1 MSRIVAFDL
10 ETTGL
15 DPQYDKIIEIGA
27 VKFEGEK
34 VLETYQTLI
43 NPQRLIS
50 PEITQITSITNE
62 MVRNAPLI
70 EEVKAEFAD
79 FLEDVPLLG
88 HNVQFDLSFLRANKF
103 FLPNDEIDSFDLA
116 SVLMPSASRYNLGSL
131 VEILDLNR
139 DEFQSH
145 RALDDAKM
153 TCGIY
158 LQFCKMAHDL
168 SLELIREI
176 VDQGKGIA
184 WGGKW
189 FFSTILKERI
199 KEPIQARTVRE
210 VNYGA
215 LFGDLDELSQPPL
228 KPKAMLEKLDEEETA
243 ANLEAG
249 GSFSRYIPQFESR
262 SQQVEMV
269 HMIASALNNSQH
281 FMVEA
286 GTGTGKSFAYLV
298 PAALWSTRNQAR
310 VVISTNTINLQDQL
324 IKKDIPDTK
333 AALDLDLRATV
344 LKGRRNYLCPRRLE
358 GLRYRGPRTR
368 EEVRILAKVLVW
380 LEKGGSGDR
389 GELNLNGGQEWDV
402 WSRLSAED
410 ETCGAEACM
419 ARMGGV
425 CPYYLA
431 RQRALRSHIIVVNHA
446 LLLADV
452 VTENRVLPDY
462 DYLIVDEAHH
472 LEDASTNAL
481 SYKVSNKDTKR
492 NLEELG
498 SPANGTLG
506 NLTAS
511 LQSRLNTEQFSAFH
525 EIIEGITDLSFRLD
539 HEFNQVFNSMNAFM
553 EEMREGKQVSEYG
566 QRQRVELSTTRQPI
580 WSEIEVDWQK
590 AGTTL
595 ESMTN
600 EMARVLRDVAD
611 LECAEELEVDEARSD
626 LARLARNFQE
636 MYTHF
641 SSMIYE
647 PDPDNVYWLEIEPRY
662 ERLSVNVAPLNI
674 GPMMEKYLWHEKQ
687 SVILT
692 SATLTTN
699 GEFDY
704 LRSRLNADEAD
715 ELLLGSPFDF
725 ETSTLLYLPTDMPEP
740 LDRSQYQLW
749 VERTLLRVAKATGGR
764 MLALFTSYK
773 QLRLTS
779 RKITPLLNNENI
791 QVFEQGEGASSS
803 ALLETFR
810 TTDRAVLLG
819 TRSFWEG
826 VDVPGEALS
835 VLVIIRLPFDVPN
848 DPIIIARAETFE
860 NPFQEYQIPE
870 AILRFRQGF
879 GRLIRTKSDRGVVTV
894 LDRRITSKQYGQL
907 FLNSLPV
914 CTQKRGPVEELPALA
929 ARWLDL

>member
-15 DPQYDKIIEIGA
+15 DPQHDKIIEIGA
-27 VKFEGEK
+27 VRFEGEK

-43 NPQRLIS
+43 NPQRLIF

-70 EEVKAEFAD
+70 EDVKDEFAD

-103 FLPNDEIDSFDLA
+103 SLPNDEIDSFDLA

-131 VEILDLNR
+131 VEILNLNR

-145 RALDDAKM
+145 RALDDARM

-158 LQFCKMAHDL
+158 LKFHEMAHEL
-168 SLELIREI
+168 PLELVKEI
-176 VDQGKGIA
+176 VEQGKGIA

-189 FFSTILKERI
+189 FFNEILKQRV
-199 KEPIQARTVRE
+199 KEPIQARTVRQ
-210 VNYGA
+210 VDYGA
-215 LFGDLDELSQPPL
+215 LFGKLDELSQPPL
-228 KPKAMLEKLDEEETA
+228 KPKTVFEKLDEEETA

-249 GSFSRYIPQFESR
+249 GTFSRYIPQFESR
-262 SQQVEMV
+262 SQQVEMA
-269 HMIASALNNSQH
+269 HMVAAALNNSQH
-281 FMVEA
+281 FLVEA

-298 PAALWSTRNQAR
+298 PAALWSTHNQAR

-333 AALDLDLRATV
+333 AALNIDLRATV

-389 GELNLNGGQEWDV
+389 SELNLNGGAEWEV

-419 ARMGGV
+419 AKMGGV

-481 SYKVSNKDTKR
+481 SYKVSNKDIKR

-498 SPANGTLG
+498 SGKNGALG
-506 NLTAS
+506 NLSAS
-511 LQSRLNTEQFSAFH
+511 LQSRLTAEQFSAFH
-525 EIIEGITDLSFRLD
+525 EVIEDIIDLSFRLD
-539 HEFNQVFNSMNAFM
+539 HEFNQVFTSMETFM
-553 EEMREGKQVSEYG
+553 EDMRDGKQVNEYG

-580 WSEIEVDWQK
+580 WSEIEIDWQK

-600 EMARVLRDVAD
+600 EIARVLRDVAD

-636 MYTHF
+636 MHTHF

-647 PDPDNVYWLEIEPRY
+647 PDPGNVYWLEIEPRY
-662 ERLSVNVAPLNI
+662 ERLSVNVAPLHI
-674 GPMMEKYLWHEKQ
+674 GPLMEKYLWHEKQ

-749 VERTLLRVAKATGGR
+749 VERTLLRVAKATGGK

-779 RKITPLLNNENI
+779 RSITALLNNENI
-791 QVFEQGEGASSS
+791 QVFEQGEGASPN

-826 VDVPGEALS
+826 VDVPGDALS
-835 VLVIIRLPFDVPN
+835 VLVIVRLPFDVPS
-848 DPIIIARAETFE
+848 DPIITARSETFE

-879 GRLIRTKSDRGVVTV
+879 GRLIRTKADRGVVTV
-894 LDRRITSKQYGQL
+894 LDKRIISKQYGQL

>member
-15 DPQYDKIIEIGA
+15 DPQHDKIIEIGA

-228 KPKAMLEKLDEEETA
+228 KPKAMFEKLDEEETA

-262 SQQVEMV
+262 SQQVEMA

-511 LQSRLNTEQFSAFH
+511 LQSRLNAEQFSAFH

-835 VLVIIRLPFDVPN
+835 VLVIVRLPFDVPN